1 MVVTLTLI
9 FSQITGRYMVHVA
22 RPSHVQHFP
31 DFRSNP
37 YFCPALVGFQ
47 LFERLATAQIPT
59 YISAGGAE
67 PLLDEIKALKNGMER
82 SGMMV
87 TYREVS
93 TAISV

>member
-1 MVVTLTLI
+1 MI
-9 FSQITGRYMVHVA
+9 YVA

-37 YFCPALVGFQ
+37 YFCPALVGSE
-47 LFERLATAQIPT
+47 LFERLAAAQIPA

-67 PLLDEIKALKNGMER
+67 SLLDEIKALKDLMEQSGME
-82 SGMMV
+82 V

-93 TAISV
+93 AVISVLLRSLF